1 MKHMYSNS
9 KISEVS
15 EIIWKNSSIK
25 IYILRN
31 FVKDL
36 KIKKN
41 RNSNHEYRFKKKETR
56 QERISILPPRKE
68 IR

>member
-1 MKHMYSNS
+1 MKHMFSNS
-9 KISEVS
+9 KISVVS
-15 EIIWKNSSIK
+15 KIIWKNSSIK

-36 KIKKN
+36 KIKEN
-41 RNSNHEYRFKKKETR
+41 RNSNHEYRLKKKETR
-56 QERISILPPRKE
+56 KERISILPPRKE